1 MANANAIADKLKD
14 AGLRHGEKAGVAIA
28 SALFVF
34 CIFVAAKRETIDTD
48 PDKIKAATKQ
58 SESNLNRHE
67 ETDKI
72 IQTLE
77 AQNIKDSHFAKEV
90 DDQVKT
96 ALDPTEYKAV
106 REWVSTEPGA
116 GLIRETPVLI
126 APSEIYAYPGRG
138 GFLVFDLDS
147 EGNKI
152 PDDGKSVKVV
162 DAPTRRRRRRAA
174 GGMMGGGMMGGM
186 MGGGVRKKK
195 ARSKEDIAR
204 EEAQRLE
211 QEKRRLEGKLVGGAA
226 DAAEAKEEAAEKLE
240 NFKELTKGHRWVAIT
255 GVFDHAKLV
264 ANYRAALKNPAVAH
278 PNYARV
284 DLERQT
290 KQPDGS
296 WSGWEAVSSK
306 ENLKILDNLP
316 EVEEEELTPETV
328 RPEALV
334 DPLPFLKAGLWEK
347 VHVASLVP
355 KEKREIKAKDQ
366 GQGGFG
372 NMQGGAGMMGQTGM
386 GNRRG
391 SGADYSGQMQSMMN
405 QLGAGGRG
413 RAGAMGGGGLGGL
426 GQNESAGT
434 YWKTDEKRVMIR
446 AFDFTVK
453 PDNSYRYR
461 VRVVVHNPN
470 LSREDVIPGTDTK
483 AKTLRGPW
491 CDPPTDEVH
500 MPPDVMPY
508 AISSDPATLSS
519 DVKVKFQVIR
529 FRPADGVTVTRN
541 FPAGPGEVIG
551 EPGSAIIP
559 SSDGTKSKTNT
570 IDFNSR
576 QIVLDIIAN
585 KKSGGYQYL
594 PAGINGPPIERPTIA
609 LLLRNDG
616 SVAVHTEADDVVNE
630 VRRDIDT
637 NYKQEIKDS
646 GKKRERSTGMGMG
659 GMMGGGMGGMRGG
672 GMGGGGMR

>member
-14 AGLRHGEKAGVAIA
+14 AGLRHGEKLGVAIA

-34 CIFVAAKRETIDTD
+34 CIFVAAKKETINTD
-48 PDKIKAATKQ
+48 PDKIKAETKQ

-77 AQNIKDSHFAKEV
+77 AQNIKDSRFAKDV

-96 ALDPTEYKAV
+96 ELDPTDYKAV

-138 GFLVFDLDS
+138 GFLIFDTDS
-147 EGNKI
+147 EGNRL
-152 PDDGKSVKVV
+152 PDDGKGTQPV
-162 DAPTRRRRRRAA
+162 DAPSRRRRKKAA
-174 GGMMGGGMMGGM
+174 GGMMGGGMMGGGGARRKKGSSGAEIARQEKEAADLANKRLKGKM
-186 MGGGVRKKK
+186 VGGG
-195 ARSKEDIAR
+195 E
-204 EEAQRLE
+204 
-211 QEKRRLEGKLVGGAA
+211 

-240 NFKELTKGHRWVAIT
+240 NFKELTRGHRWVAIT
-255 GVFDHAKLV
+255 GVFDHARLV
-264 ANYRAALKNPAVAH
+264 ANYRAALKNPAFAH

-296 WSGWEAVSSK
+296 WSGWEAVNSK

-316 EVEEEELTPETV
+316 EVEEDELTPENV

-334 DPLPFLKAGLWEK
+334 DPLPFLKSGLWEK
-347 VHVASLVP
+347 VHVAALVP
-355 KEKREIKAKDQ
+355 KEKREIKAKEQ
-366 GQGGFG
+366 SQGGFG
-372 NMQGGAGMMGQTGM
+372 AMRGGGMMGQTGM
-386 GNRRG
+386 GAR
-391 SGADYSGQMQSMMN
+391 SGGDSDYSASMGAMMN
-405 QLGAGGRG
+405 QLGGGGRG
-413 RAGAMGGGGLGGL
+413 RGGALGGGGLLGG
-426 GQNESAGT
+426 GGATESAGT

-453 PDNSYRYR
+453 ADNSYRYR
-461 VRVVVHNPN
+461 VRIVVHNPN
-470 LSREDVIPGTDTK
+470 LNREDVIAGTDTK
-483 AKTLRGPW
+483 VKTLRGPW
-491 CDPPTDEVH
+491 CDPPSDEVH

-508 AISSDPATLSS
+508 AISSDPPSLNS
-519 DVKVKFQVIR
+519 DMKVKFQVIR

-551 EPGSAIIP
+551 EPGSALIP
-559 SSDGTKSKTNT
+559 SSDGTKPKTSS

-576 QIVLDIIAN
+576 QIVLDIIGN
-585 KKSGGYQYL
+585 KKTGGYQHL
-594 PAGINGPPIERPTIA
+594 PAGLVGPPIERPTIA

-616 SVAVHTEADDVVNE
+616 SVAVHNEVDDVVNE

-646 GKKRERSTGMGMG
+646 GKRRERSTGMGMG

-672 GMGGGGMR
+672 GGGGGMR